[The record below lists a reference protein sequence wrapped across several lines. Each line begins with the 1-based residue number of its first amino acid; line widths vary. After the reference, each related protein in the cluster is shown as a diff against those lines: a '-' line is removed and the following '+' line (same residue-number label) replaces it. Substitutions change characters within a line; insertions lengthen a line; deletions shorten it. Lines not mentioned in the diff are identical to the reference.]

1 MSTSLSGRRAEAA
14 RNDERILAAAREV
27 FMDDPSA
34 PISAVAER
42 AGVGIGALY
51 RRYRSK
57 DELLQQL
64 AADGL
69 RRYTAEL
76 EAALADDREPW
87 LAFSDFM
94 RRALDVG
101 ANSMS
106 ARFAGSF
113 TATAELNEAGR
124 RSYELTQ
131 ALLERT
137 NAAGAL
143 RPGIEVAD
151 LHFIFEQLQ
160 AIRVAEPRRTS
171 TLRHRYLALFLQALH
186 LPGAE
191 PLPGPAPSWEDVRGR
206 YNRQNV
212 ATGER
217 VTE

>member
-1 MSTSLSGRRAEAA
+1 MSTSLSGRQAEAA
-14 RNDERILAAAREV
+14 RNDERILEAAREV
-27 FMDDPSA
+27 FMVDPTA

-113 TATAELNEAGR
+113 TPTAELNETGR
-124 RSYELTQ
+124 RSYQLTQ
-131 ALLERT
+131 ELLERT

-160 AIRVAEPRRTS
+160 AIKVTDPQRTG
-171 TLRHRYLALFLQALH
+171 TLRHRYLALFLEALH
-186 LPGAE
+186 LPSAA
-191 PLPGPAPSWEDVRGR
+191 PLPGPAPSWEDVRSR
-206 YNRQNV
+206 YNPP
-212 ATGER
+212 AAGASDDIE
-217 VTE
+217 E